1 MKKTLLAL
9 LAVLMVAVVLV
20 ACGGEEKPTVN
31 PDDPTKDV
39 SIYKSKGGFDTIND
53 PLSWD
58 AINEFPVVHDGM
70 TIEEG
75 RKLVVD
81 FFRYCKTAVWIP
93 SEDYEYTI
101 KSDGDPQ
108 YITGGV
114 KYGGLPYISVSSGN
128 IYRLLD
134 YIDPETGVGDMKTM
148 GLKKTLFGNQCSFG
162 SYVGIGRVINSA
174 NYSWTNTMTTKAG
187 FVKVGDYT
195 YDDAVE
201 VYKDNANGGY
211 NTIVILEDNGVVF
224 DSTGKKANPTTTEK
238 INKCY
243 AGLKKGDVIV
253 YWTTAGH
260 VVMISEDAHVE
271 YREDGTIDP
280 EKSYVKVIDQ
290 TPGHSTM
297 TNAAGDEFAYEKN
310 VDAQWTF
317 QALANGKYVPFTFK
331 EWLGTDPIESSKTEI
346 SHSGETISLK
356 QIPNIKITS
365 NYGITDAY
373 VSVYNANG
381 VEVYKIAV
389 RSTTTSV
396 KEVKLITEGYNVDL
410 WGKKDNLKPGEYEYT
425 VKISAQ
431 LSTGERPVLWEGKL
445 VE

>member
-1 MKKTLLAL
+1 MVLLV
-9 LAVLMVAVVLV
+9 VLMAAAVLV
-20 ACGGEEKPTVN
+20 ACGKDKVN
-31 PDDPTKDV
+31 PEDPTKDV
-39 SIYKSKGGFDTIND
+39 SIYKSKSGFDTVND
-53 PLSWD
+53 PLSWE
-58 AINEFPVVHDGM
+58 AINKFPVVHDGM

-75 RKLVVD
+75 RNLVVD

-93 SEDYEYTI
+93 SEDYGYKI
-101 KSDGDPQ
+101 HSDSDPDEEIQ
-108 YITGGV
+108 NITGGV

-148 GLKKTLFGNQCSFG
+148 GAKKTLFGNQCSFG

-174 NYSWTNTMTTKAG
+174 NYSWTKAMTVSAG
-187 FVKVGDYT
+187 FVKVGDYV
-195 YDDAVE
+195 YDTATKE
-201 VYKDNANGGY
+201 YKNGGY
-211 NTIVILEDNGVVF
+211 NTVQILEDNGVEF
-224 DSTGKKANPTTTEK
+224 IGDDKKNVKLESLEAMC
-238 INKCY
+238 KCY

-253 YWTTAGH
+253 YFTTAGH

-271 YREDGTIDP
+271 YRADGTIDP
-280 EKSYVKVIDQ
+280 QKSYVKVIDQ
-290 TPGHSTM
+290 TPGHSEM
-297 TNAAGDEFAYEKN
+297 TNAAGDTFAYEKN
-310 VDAQWTF
+310 VDAKWTF
-317 QALANGKYVPFTFK
+317 EKLAIGKYIPFTFG
-331 EWLGTDPIESSKTEI
+331 EWQGTDPIESSKTEI
-346 SHSGETISLK
+346 DYKDETISLNK
-356 QIPNIKITS
+356 IPNIKINS

-373 VSVYNANG
+373 VSIYNANG

-396 KEVKLITEGYNVDL
+396 KEVKLVTEGYHVDI
-410 WGKKDNLKPGEYEYT
+410 WGKEENLKPAEYEYT